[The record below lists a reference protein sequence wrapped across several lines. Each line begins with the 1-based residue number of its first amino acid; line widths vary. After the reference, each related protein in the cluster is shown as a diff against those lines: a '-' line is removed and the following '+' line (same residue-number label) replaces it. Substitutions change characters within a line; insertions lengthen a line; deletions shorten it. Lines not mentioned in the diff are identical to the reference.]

1 MKELYDSINNLKFEY
16 LGPTNDARFYE
27 YKDSKELFNSI
38 KNNEIEFSEIKNKQI
53 EFLNKLSNIKIG
65 KKTKKQKKKWS
76 KIMKSFIILENKL
89 LIF

>member
-16 LGPTNDARFYE
+16 LGPTNDARIYE

-65 KKTKKQKKKWS
+65 KKTKKQKKK
-76 KIMKSFIILENKL
+76 
-89 LIF
+89 